1 MTADGRVETVL
12 GRREL
17 PVGGLIDAHG
27 HLWIAPPPGVPEDAP
42 VLDREDAIT
51 EELGAFAAAGGAA
64 VVDCQPPG
72 AGRDV
77 RVLARLAALTGL
89 AVVAATGFHLRRWH
103 GRGGGGAWSLGADA
117 ARAAFV
123 AELRDGLVEDGT
135 VLPARAGVV
144 KAAHP
149 GHSEPASDRLLA
161 AAAGA
166 AAEAGALLVVHTERG
181 AAVEALAELL
191 VGCGAS
197 PRRIMLCHVDKR
209 PDLGLHREL
218 AEAGFLLEYDTF
230 LRPRYAPEANVW
242 PLVDAMLAHGHD
254 DAIACGLDL
263 ADASMWRFGG
273 HPAGMAGLGSVVADG
288 LRRRGATP
296 SQVARLTGGTVHERL
311 VRTRAAEAVA

>member
-42 VLDREDAIT
+42 VLDREDAIA

-123 AELRDGLVEDGT
+123 AELRDGLVEDST

-149 GHSEPASDRLLA
+149 GGSEPASDRLLA

-218 AEAGFLLEYDTF
+218 AEAGFLLEYDSF
-230 LRPRYAPEANVW
+230 LRQRYAPEAYVW

-296 SQVARLTGGTVHERL
+296 PQVARLTGGTVRERL

>member
-17 PVGGLIDAHG
+17 PVGGLVDAHG

-42 VLDREDAIT
+42 VLDREDAT
-51 EELGAFAAAGGAA
+51 AEELGAFAAAGGAA

-103 GRGGGGAWSLGADA
+103 GRGGGGAWSLDADA
-117 ARAAFV
+117 ARAAFL

-191 VGCGAS
+191 VGYGAS
-197 PRRIMLCHVDKR
+197 ARRIMLCHVDKR

-296 SQVARLTGGTVHERL
+296 PQVARLTGGTVRERL